1 VPEPR
6 YELNA
11 PDVVE
16 ESIDGEA
23 LIVNLRTGLYYSAR
37 GSGDLLWRMVL
48 AGYTSA
54 EAAAA
59 IGSSDTPAD
68 TVASDVGRFVQELVA
83 EELLRP
89 RSVSDVHELDTRPLD
104 SFEPPVLE
112 RFADLQELL
121 VLDPVHDVTEEGWP
135 HARPDLPADRLAGH

>member
-1 VPEPR
+1 MPEPR

-48 AGYTSA
+48 AGYTPT

-59 IGSSDTPAD
+59 FATGDTPANAIAAD
-68 TVASDVGRFVQELVA
+68 VARFIDELAAEELVRPRALMGVQELHT
-83 EELLRP
+83 L
-89 RSVSDVHELDTRPLD
+89 PLD
-104 SFEPPVLE
+104 SFEVPVLE
-112 RFADLQELL
+112 RFADLQDLL

-135 HARPDLPADRLAGH
+135 HARPDLPRGSLT

>member
-1 VPEPR
+1 MPEPR

-11 PDVVE
+11 PDVVA

-48 AGYTSA
+48 AGHTSA

-59 IGSSDTPAD
+59 IGPSDTPAD
-68 TVASDVGRFVQELVA
+68 TVATDVARFVEELVA
-83 EELLRP
+83 EELVRP
-89 RSVSDVHELDTRPLD
+89 RAALEVQRLDTRPLD
-104 SFEPPVLE
+104 SFEAPVLE

-135 HARPDLPADRLAGH
+135 HARPDLPRGSLT

>member
-48 AGYTSA
+48 AGYTPA
-54 EAAAA
+54 EAATAVA
-59 IGSSDTPAD
+59 TGETPANAIATD
-68 TVASDVGRFVQELVA
+68 IARFVEELVGEELVRPRAVIEVQEL
-83 EELLRP
+83 
-89 RSVSDVHELDTRPLD
+89 HTRPLD
-104 SFEPPVLE
+104 SFEIPVLE

-135 HARPDLPADRLAGH
+135 HARPDLPRGSLT

>member
-1 VPEPR
+1 MPDER

-37 GSGDLLWRMVL
+37 GSADVLWRMAL
-48 AGYTSA
+48 AGHTAS

-59 IGSSDTPAD
+59 LSVPAKN
-68 TVASDVGRFVQELVA
+68 VGEVDAYFRTLAADELV
-83 EELLRP
+83 RP
-89 RSVSDVHELDTRPLD
+89 RRVPGVQPLD
-104 SFEPPVLE
+104 APLLDPFEAPVLE

-135 HARPDLPADRLAGH
+135 HARPDLAADRLAGR

>member
-1 VPEPR
+1 MSELR

-37 GSGDLLWRMVL
+37 GSGDLLWQMVL
-48 AGYTSA
+48 AGYTPA

-59 IGSSDTPAD
+59 ISCSDRPAD
-68 TVASDVGRFVQELVA
+68 TVATDVARFVEELVA
-83 EELLRP
+83 EELVRP
-89 RSVSDVHELDTRPLD
+89 RAARAVQRIEARPVTA
-104 SFEPPVLE
+104 FEIPVLE
-112 RFADLQELL
+112 RFADLQDLL

-135 HARPDLPADRLAGH
+135 HARPDLPPRSLT